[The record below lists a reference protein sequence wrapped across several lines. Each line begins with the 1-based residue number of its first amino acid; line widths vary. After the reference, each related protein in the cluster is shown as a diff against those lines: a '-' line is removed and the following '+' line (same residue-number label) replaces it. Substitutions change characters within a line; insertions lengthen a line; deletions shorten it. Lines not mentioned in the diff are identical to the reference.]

1 MSFATFSLAR
11 AAAACACL
19 CLVAGASGAR
29 AASPAAAQDKPKQ
42 EQPKV
47 SNDERKAEKKVKDAQ
62 GVAAKFAA
70 ATEFVRKHPQSS
82 LRPGIAF
89 ELAKAISEVPDLAQR
104 VTHAEQFLNTFTN
117 ANETAV
123 VYPVLIGA
131 YVFSGRAE
139 DAFNAAPTL
148 LETTPDEAYVL
159 YLLTIAG
166 ANEAQRGNSKFLQ
179 QSLQY
184 SQNAIR
190 LFEANQR
197 PASVVEEEWNQNRTT
212 WLSQLYQSSALLALS
227 SNKAADAQAALTKA
241 AALTPNDP
249 MVYYVLAGT
258 KNDEYQKLVQQTK
271 IAPAGAAQ
279 DAARKT
285 AEAKLDE
292 VIELYA
298 RVLALSEG
306 QERYKPMRDQTLQDM
321 TTYYKFR
328 HNNSTA
334 GMQELI
340 NKYKTAPATP

>member
-1 MSFATFSLAR
+1 MRFVKFSLSR
-11 AAAACACL
+11 ALMSLACL
-19 CLVAGASGAR
+19 CLLASASVAS
-29 AASPAAAQDKPKQ
+29 AAPQDKSKDKPK
-42 EQPKV
+42 EAKV

-62 GVAAKFAA
+62 GASAKFAA
-70 ATEFVRKHPQSS
+70 AKEFVQKYPQSS
-82 LRPGIAF
+82 LRPGLTF
-89 ELAKAISEVPDLAQR
+89 EVAKAIAEVPDFSQR
-104 VTHAEQFLNTFTN
+104 ASLAEQFMNTFTN

-131 YVFSGRAE
+131 YVFGGRAE
-139 DAFNAAPTL
+139 DAFNAASTF
-148 LETTPDEAYVL
+148 LETSPEEAYVL
-159 YLLTIAG
+159 YLLTLAG
-166 ANEAQRGNSKFLQ
+166 ANEAQRGNTKFLQ

-184 SQNAIR
+184 GQKAIG
-190 LFEANQR
+190 LFEANRR
-197 PASVVEEEWNQNRTT
+197 PESVGEAEWNTNKNA
-212 WLSQLYQSSALLALS
+212 WLSQLYQSAALLALS
-227 SNKAADAQAALTKA
+227 SNKPADAQASLTKA

-258 KNDEYQKLVQQTK
+258 KNDEYQRLVQQVK

-279 DAARKT
+279 EAARKT

-306 QERYKPMRDQTLQDM
+306 KEQLKPMRDQVIQDM

-340 NKYKTAPATP
+340 NKYKPAPTTP

>member
-1 MSFATFSLAR
+1 MSFATFSLSR
-11 AAAACACL
+11 AAVALACL
-19 CLVAGASGAR
+19 CLLAGAFGAR
-29 AASPAAAQDKPKQ
+29 AASPQDKPK
-42 EQPKV
+42 EQPPKV

-70 ATEFVRKHPQSS
+70 ATEFVKKFPQSS

-89 ELAKAISEVPDLAQR
+89 EVAKAIAEVPDLSQR

-166 ANEAQRGNSKFLQ
+166 ANEAQKGNAKYLQ

-227 SNKAADAQAALTKA
+227 SNKTADAQAALTKA

-258 KNDEYQKLVQQTK
+258 KNDEYQKLVQQVK

-292 VIELYA
+292 VIERYA

-306 QERYKPMRDQTLQDM
+306 KEQYKPMRDQTMQDM
-321 TTYYKFR
+321 TTYYRFR